1 MESPTFNPPTC
12 LGSPVSL
19 HYHLVLGPLVTSVS
33 TLIVNRS
40 KPFPKHSRHLSHHMS
55 ILMAEDRRIAHITS
69 ANVTATPKLKNTI
82 IPHSIHLMLPPN
94 DHSSVGTS
102 QEFWE
107 DLGSIWD
114 HLVFIC
120 MFSVLFW
127 VRLAHCPFHILPL
140 RSSFHLWHLP
150 RWYSPLL
157 HSRLMLCTLQPSVKF
172 LYFRHCCHF
181 PTMPSCLSLAGF
193 SFIHARF
200 PLLPSTL

>member
-40 KPFPKHSRHLSHHMS
+40 KPFPKQSRHLSYHMS
-55 ILMAEDRRIAHITS
+55 ILMAKDRWIAHITS
-69 ANVTATPKLKNTI
+69 ADVTAIPKLKNTI

-127 VRLAHCPFHILPL
+127 VRLACCPFHILPL
-140 RSSFHLWHLP
+140 RSSFHLQYLLW
-150 RWYSPLL
+150 WYSPLSYL
-157 HSRLMLCTLQPSVKF
+157 HLTLYTLQPSVKF
-172 LYFRHCCHF
+172 LYFGHHCHS
-181 PTMPSCLSLAGF
+181 PTMPSCLLLAGF
-193 SFIHARF
+193 SFVHACF